1 LLLKEPVFFNFK
13 IPVNISESAKHIAI
27 ESAAEYEKECIEQ
40 AQYLVAKASVLA
52 VSTERKTQLLDLLEV
67 FQDFT
72 EQGHVNK
79 HGLSVLA
86 NQVSSLET
94 FSKNLGKSVCK
105 IHKTAAKP
113 SATPAPTPAPASAPA
128 FSANAPTKQ

>member
-1 LLLKEPVFFNFK
+1 M
-13 IPVNISESAKHIAI
+13 PVNISESAKHIAI

-40 AQYLVAKASVLA
+40 ARNLVAKASVLA

-94 FSKNLGKSVCK
+94 VSKNLGKSVCK

-113 SATPAPTPAPASAPA
+113 SATPAPTSAPASSPA